1 LFVVS
6 FFQNWENFS
15 KCPIT
20 WKDTGLEGCVY
31 NVCDYWNYITGAES
45 LITLVGIL
53 SIPGALFSGKEVIMF
68 STSEQLILS
77 NKNCSEVG

>member
-1 LFVVS
+1 MMLV
-6 FFQNWENFS
+6 
-15 KCPIT
+15 IIGT
-20 WKDTGLEGCVY
+20 
-31 NVCDYWNYITGAES
+31 ITGAES

-77 NKNCSEVG
+77 NKNCSEIGWSIKVNGCDEM

>member
-1 LFVVS
+1 V
-6 FFQNWENFS
+6 
-15 KCPIT
+15 IIGT
-20 WKDTGLEGCVY
+20 
-31 NVCDYWNYITGAES
+31 ITGAES

-77 NKNCSEVG
+77 NKNCYEIGWPIKVNGSACPVWIYTQSNIKNIIFT